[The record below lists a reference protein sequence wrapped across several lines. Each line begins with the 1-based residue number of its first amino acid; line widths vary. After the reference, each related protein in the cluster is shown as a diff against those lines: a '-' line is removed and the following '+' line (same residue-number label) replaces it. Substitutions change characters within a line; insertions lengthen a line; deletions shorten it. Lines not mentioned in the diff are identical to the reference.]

1 MLSRWLSSKAVVL
14 KENIKGSSSGLFR
27 RLLPFFV
34 CICSGGLMGLQDL
47 GVIRFAIC
55 VQSLKQCHTEVRRG
69 RRIIKTK
76 QWKSRR
82 HRRCIERRS
91 LFANSISNLYTKR
104 LPQNSYQESVR
115 YTSVAL
121 CTVGT
126 SVILHYLRPL
136 RDSVCILYKT
146 FNLSLHISE
155 EPVLFFKQPLICV
168 YCMLN
173 YLYIIPLCFTQ
184 RNSEITPF

>member
-1 MLSRWLSSKAVVL
+1 MPFKVRFL
-14 KENIKGSSSGLFR
+14 KK
-27 RLLPFFV
+27 
-34 CICSGGLMGLQDL
+34 
-47 GVIRFAIC
+47 
-55 VQSLKQCHTEVRRG
+55 CHTEKRRG

-121 CTVGT
+121 CAVGT
-126 SVILHYLRPL
+126 SVTLRYLRPL
-136 RDSVCILYKT
+136 RDSVCLIYKT
-146 FNLSLHISE
+146 FSLSLHISE
-155 EPVLFFKQPLICV
+155 EPVILPSRHIITSLMKFSFRFLLLRNCSAHDV
-168 YCMLN
+168 RMLRT
-173 YLYIIPLCFTQ
+173 Y
-184 RNSEITPF
+184 RVKA

>member
-1 MLSRWLSSKAVVL
+1 MK
-14 KENIKGSSSGLFR
+14 
-27 RLLPFFV
+27 
-34 CICSGGLMGLQDL
+34 
-47 GVIRFAIC
+47 
-55 VQSLKQCHTEVRRG
+55 CHTELRRE

-121 CTVGT
+121 CAVST
-126 SVILHYLRPL
+126 SVILCLPPSL
-136 RDSVCILYKT
+136 RDSVCLLYMT
-146 FNLSLHISE
+146 FSLSLHISE
-155 EPVLFFKQPLICV
+155 EPYYFHIIVFVFIRNIVLLH
-168 YCMLN
+168 L
-173 YLYIIPLCFTQ
+173 
-184 RNSEITPF
+184 